1 MKKTL
6 IPLLL
11 LPIFGAPSA
20 QAAVEL
26 IAIGRIDPSYQDLST
41 RTAGP
46 LESGVPGNMLGSLG
60 SGLAYAGDNIF
71 IAIPDRGPNATPYDP
86 AIDDTTSYINRFQT
100 LNLSL
105 AANPDYDSLVVGSLP
120 YILSP
125 FLTATTLLSSTLP
138 LSYGVDGEPAL
149 NTVNKYYFTGRS
161 DNFNPARQ
169 SINPFHGR
177 FDPEGVR
184 VSNDGKSVFI
194 SDEYGPYVYQFK
206 RTTGKRMKAFKL
218 PDYFAVTHL
227 RAFEKGPDG
236 EIAVNTVGRTTNK
249 GMEGLAITSNGKTL
263 VGSMQTQLLQDEKKY
278 VRIVTINIETG
289 ATHEYA
295 YLLTDGSG
303 VSEIVAINNHEFLV
317 DERDGKGLGDG
328 SSAVVKKL
336 FKIDLTGAA
345 DISGTVSIGT
355 GTPTVAKTL
364 FLDVV
369 AELTANG
376 ISATNIPAKIEGV
389 AFGPDILIEGA
400 NKHTLFVAND
410 NDFLATVNGVNNPN
424 QFFVFSI
431 DESDLPTF
439 LQQNVAPFVL
449 DDHDRG

>member
-1 MKKTL
+1 MTRHSFQAPRRIGFHLENEQKLCGLCAFAFKQSSGAGTIPYLTQSCAERSHRGHPDPFSTLSFVRSLSTTAFFNLTALRKMGAYFHSNVFIILSYRSVIMPMFFTIPSGVIMKKTL

-194 SDEYGPYVYQFK
+194 SDEYGPYV
-206 RTTGKRMKAFKL
+206 
-218 PDYFAVTHL
+218 
-227 RAFEKGPDG
+227 
-236 EIAVNTVGRTTNK
+236 
-249 GMEGLAITSNGKTL
+249 
-263 VGSMQTQLLQDEKKY
+263 
-278 VRIVTINIETG
+278 
-289 ATHEYA
+289 
-295 YLLTDGSG
+295 
-303 VSEIVAINNHEFLV
+303 
-317 DERDGKGLGDG
+317 
-328 SSAVVKKL
+328 
-336 FKIDLTGAA
+336 
-345 DISGTVSIGT
+345 
-355 GTPTVAKTL
+355 
-364 FLDVV
+364 
-369 AELTANG
+369 
-376 ISATNIPAKIEGV
+376 
-389 AFGPDILIEGA
+389 
-400 NKHTLFVAND
+400 
-410 NDFLATVNGVNNPN
+410 
-424 QFFVFSI
+424 
-431 DESDLPTF
+431 
-439 LQQNVAPFVL
+439 
-449 DDHDRG
+449 

>member
-1 MKKTL
+1 
-6 IPLLL
+6 
-11 LPIFGAPSA
+11 
-20 QAAVEL
+20 
-26 IAIGRIDPSYQDLST
+26 
-41 RTAGP
+41 
-46 LESGVPGNMLGSLG
+46 
-60 SGLAYAGDNIF
+60 
-71 IAIPDRGPNATPYDP
+71 
-86 AIDDTTSYINRFQT
+86 
-100 LNLSL
+100 
-105 AANPDYDSLVVGSLP
+105 
-120 YILSP
+120 
-125 FLTATTLLSSTLP
+125 
-138 LSYGVDGEPAL
+138 
-149 NTVNKYYFTGRS
+149 
-161 DNFNPARQ
+161 
-169 SINPFHGR
+169 
-177 FDPEGVR
+177 
-184 VSNDGKSVFI
+184 
-194 SDEYGPYVYQFK
+194 YVYQFN